1 MDGGALL
8 NSLADWT
15 AESHPNTSA
24 EARQRNNDLMGEL
37 RTELFT
43 LLGTTT
49 QVGGSSG
56 NECINGGISIVQPID
71 ETLVRQLSP
80 AELNYRLDLAE
91 TNMVGGG
98 DGNSIG
104 FMHKLKIMMGFRKF
118 NQFVDDFEKLRARIN
133 KNMAGYEVEV
143 ARGKSLTDS
152 IVTDIRQI
160 FLNEKLRVMWT
171 IIKAQESQANEM
183 DNVKTNIFDQRI
195 KRVQIEIDRLKIK
208 LAVNVE
214 EAQKVF
220 LVKGIISG
228 QYGSSR
234 GALFWKK
241 GNFMDKTIAEV
252 TRQEHAYA
260 KLDKEMNYFMKEI
273 EHAKNLKLLEAA
285 AGGKNASE
293 LTKTQRKEIAEFQ
306 KNREKYE
313 KMFAF
318 GETRRDE
325 YEKVITKKEKL
336 VMDLNFFKETL
347 TSGTYMKKHTEMQ
360 KLLNNWDL
368 DIGRIYSFLTTAIT
382 NSSGYKKALDDLRG
396 LALDNGNNISKLT
409 AGKSEFED
417 LKKEYDKYLEQCDK
431 AFEIQEGVHNALGE
445 IKEKFKELIPDASLL
460 PDMFRVVQ
468 AQAFVLSLVNDVI
481 APKQNELGGTA
492 DKGMKYLQDKIKKMK
507 GGSWVGSHIN
517 NANMDDMRLE
527 LQQTGGA
534 YFSPDAIYFPNHGN
548 AFFDHND
555 DEGVWNQNNVAA
567 DKYEAA
573 TAAGTQVKILTLPY
587 GVRRIDDKYIT
598 KVNQA
603 IAQIDID
610 KRIYIPL
617 LNYNDLAKNR
627 VIILTATYQPDSG
640 IYRISGLTPYTLTNF
655 REYEQISGNYYFY
668 NVIQKYNEPAVD
680 NPFMRDFKT
689 TCDNHRKIKFND
701 ESYIILPVY
710 YKISR
715 IDNNLFSYD
724 EFVLLHPLLGSV
736 MTATLS
742 EASLGTQRS
751 TAVAIHGIT
760 PDQVGYEFIIKN
772 LNLRLKNH
780 SNNIDNVAKLNT
792 LTNND
797 EYYYNFSSP
806 GIIRKAHPT
815 TVGVPFFT
823 TTNHSHIPKPPVP
836 PAGPA
841 PTAPGNLLHAAPG
854 GGNPP
859 DCSFSTSLNNALYAN
874 YIFQLTGHLNEL
886 INKILNT
893 KLNYL
898 AGTLNPNFASTI
910 YQYNDP
916 NTYSISYNTA
926 NPGQAPT
933 PINAGDGSR
942 TLLNLIGDSKIWNDN
957 YLDNF
962 FETHETRELVWIF
975 HSIKMLIADIIY
987 NIQTRSWP
995 LKDAKSGMSLD
1006 LYNNIYKSSLI
1017 ASGLSPSS
1025 AGTGGTKAGSPGA
1038 LSPFNPRFKILINY
1052 LRNALPDNSSY
1063 WSNLLEMTN
1072 LIKKFSS
1079 PDYQTYSNL
1088 LFQTYDIMQIV
1099 RKYEVKILDIKAE
1112 KDKMPLPE
1120 YSLIAKNLEPN
1131 VQPGSKDAY
1140 TGAGQKL
1147 YEKIKENKTYIK
1159 QNEFAVNSDN
1169 LIRDAQDL
1177 LLEIKDLKKVDL
1189 ELQSVSFFTTS
1200 PGDKYYDTFR
1210 TGDGAN
1216 KFIKQLETDKFFSKD
1231 KDKVC
1236 YTLQK
1241 LLYLKPGE
1249 PAYNLYEAHA
1259 LKYRDYLGKQGQKK
1273 GNKNKKGHTNRKNTH

>member
-8 NSLADWT
+8 NSLEDWT
-15 AESHPNTSA
+15 IESHPNTSL

-49 QVGGSSG
+49 QVGGS
-56 NECINGGISIVQPID
+56 ECIDGISIVQPID

-80 AELNYRLDLAE
+80 AELTYRLNLAE

-98 DGNSIG
+98 GGTGNSIG

-118 NQFVDDFEKLRARIN
+118 NQFVDDFEKLRAQIN

-143 ARGKSLTDS
+143 TRGKSLTDA

-171 IIKAQESQANEM
+171 IIKAQENTNTGLNA
-183 DNVKTNIFDQRI
+183 VKSGIFDQRI
-195 KRVQIEIDRLKIK
+195 KRVQLEIDRLKIK

-220 LVKGIISG
+220 LVKGIISKK
-228 QYGSSR
+228 YGSTR

-252 TRQEHAYA
+252 TAQEHAYL

-293 LTKTQRKEIAEFQ
+293 LTKQQRKEIAEFQ

-325 YEKVITKKEKL
+325 YEQIMNKKEKL
-336 VMDLNFFKETL
+336 VMELNFFKETI
-347 TSGTYMKKHTEMQ
+347 TAGTYMKKHTEMQ
-360 KLLNNWDL
+360 TLLNNWDKNMVNV
-368 DIGRIYSFLTTAIT
+368 YSFLTTAIT
-382 NSSGYKKALDDLRG
+382 NSGDYKKALDELRG
-396 LALDNGNNISKLT
+396 LVADNGNNISKLT

-431 AFEIQEGVHNALGE
+431 AYEIQESVHNALGE

-492 DKGMKYLQDKIKKMK
+492 DKGMKYLQDKLKKMK
-507 GGSWVGSHIN
+507 GGSGGGHTN
-517 NANMDDMRLE
+517 NANTDDMHLE
-527 LQQTGGA
+527 LQQTGGI
-534 YFSPDAIYFPNHGN
+534 FVSPVPDYMAPHGN
-548 AFFDHND
+548 AFYDHD
-555 DEGVWNQNNVAA
+555 DTGRVYDM
-567 DKYEAA
+567 DKVGGAGYEDPAP
-573 TAAGTQVKILTLPY
+573 AAGKAVKILTLPY
-587 GVRRIDDKYIT
+587 GLRRISQEYVD

-603 IAQIDID
+603 ISQIDTD

-617 LNYNDLAKNR
+617 LNYGNLNR
-627 VIILTATYQPDSG
+627 DQVIILTAVYQPDSG
-640 IYRISGLTPYTLTNF
+640 IFRVTGVTPTRLINHRGYQRIAD
-655 REYEQISGNYYFY
+655 NYYFY
-668 NVIQKYNEPAVD
+668 NIVEKSGNAASDNE
-680 NPFMRDFKT
+680 FRTEFTKK
-689 TCDNHRKIKFND
+689 CDLLPKIMLDAKQ
-701 ESYIILPVY
+701 YIILPMFY
-710 YKISR
+710 RIGDTSR
-715 IDNNLFSYD
+715 TYTINNPLFSYN
-724 EFVLLHPLLGSV
+724 EYVILHPLLGSV

-742 EASLGTQRS
+742 EAALAPIRDNTGPGVTHGYDFL
-751 TAVAIHGIT
+751 VAN
-760 PDQVGYEFIIKN
+760 QV
-772 LNLRLKNH
+772 LNLRLKMHQNPILP
-780 SNNIDNVAKLNT
+780 NNPARLQA
-792 LTNND
+792 LTNTDN
-797 EYYYNFSSP
+797 YYYNFC
-806 GIIRKAHPT
+806 GTDLIKKAQSAAL
-815 TVGVPFFT
+815 VNYFT
-823 TTNHSHIPKPPVP
+823 TTNYSNRPILFTV
-836 PAGPA
+836 AGIRA
-841 PTAPGNLLHAAPG
+841 TGAPGNLQHAPPAPPKQPDFHLHSNDSIDAQ
-854 GGNPP
+854 
-859 DCSFSTSLNNALYAN
+859 YAH
-874 YIFQLTGHLNEL
+874 YMFQLTGHLNEL
-886 INKILNT
+886 TNKIANT
-893 KLNYL
+893 KLQYHPAKLTPDFN
-898 AGTLNPNFASTI
+898 GTYDDPHTYDIPYNIAPASVGRVTI
-910 YQYNDP
+910 
-916 NTYSISYNTA
+916 TM
-926 NPGQAPT
+926 T
-933 PINAGDGSR
+933 P
-942 TLLNLIGDSKIWNDN
+942 NLITKLDHIGSGKQWDN
-957 YLDNF
+957 HYLDDF
-962 FETHETRELVWIF
+962 FDTHHTNELVWIF
-975 HSIKMLIADIIY
+975 HSIKMLIGDIIY
-987 NIQTRSWP
+987 NIRTRSWP
-995 LKDAKSGMSLD
+995 LKDAKSGMSLT
-1006 LYNNIYKSSLI
+1006 LYSATYTSALT
-1017 ASGLSPSS
+1017 AAGVSPSS
-1025 AGTGGTKAGSPGA
+1025 AGIGGTKAGSPGA
-1038 LSPFNPRFKILINY
+1038 LSPYNPRFKILINY

-1063 WSNLLEMTN
+1063 WSNLSEMTN

-1147 YEKIKENKTYIK
+1147 YEKIKENKAYIK

-1169 LIRDAQDL
+1169 LVRDAQDL

-1189 ELQSVSFFTTS
+1189 ELHSVSFFTTS
-1200 PGDKYYDTFR
+1200 PGDKYYDTLR
-1210 TGDGAN
+1210 TSDGAS
-1216 KFIKQLETDKFFSKD
+1216 KFIKQLETDKFFSKE

-1249 PAYNLYEAHA
+1249 PAYTLYEANA
-1259 LKYRDYLGKQGQKK
+1259 LRYRDYLGKQGNKK